1 MRLVFLFLFFLIN
14 NPLFSQIIF
23 EKTSHDFG
31 SLTPT
36 SERFVDIIVTNKTP
50 KKEYL
55 LSVKKPSNVVYLV
68 NGQFMEKDGSLTVR
82 LQVNP
87 KNKGRFSYEVEIYTS
102 DKDKPTTIK
111 LTGNL
116 TEEMTNQSNSFQAC
130 PDFNAKPNPQNATSF
145 ELTIVTVDKNS
156 RELLASSSVSIIQ
169 NGRPQNILLTNK
181 KGEIKQKIP
190 LGFTYFYATHDGYL
204 PKELGSY
211 VNFQRNYVVLELEKN
226 KASEQSQITNKQP
239 IEVDQ
244 TPKEIEKTLE
254 KQLEKELPVT
264 INTIPTS
271 NKYIPFEDLDKNN
284 FDATHFKPINVTF
297 ILDVSASMRVGE
309 KMELMKFSLYQ
320 LTDMLRQ
327 QDKISIITYSTDT
340 KVVLPPTS
348 GTEKEEIKKLIE
360 ELRAGGLTAGG
371 SGIKLGYKQN
381 LKSFIANGT
390 NQIVIITDGAF
401 NRNSDDYK
409 KYIKKYKKK
418 GINMTVVGV
427 LNNEKDKMAMQ
438 EAAELGGGR
447 YVPIAKLADA
457 MNNLK
462 QEIRLISFIR

>member
-14 NPLFSQIIF
+14 NTLFSQIIF

-31 SLTPT
+31 SLSLT

-55 LSVKKPSNVVYLV
+55 LSVKKPPNVVYLV
-68 NGQFMEKDGSLTVR
+68 NGQFMEKDGSLIIR

-102 DKDKPTTIK
+102 DKDKPTIIK

-116 TEEMTNQSNSFQAC
+116 TEEMTHQSNSFQAC

-169 NGRPQNILLTNK
+169 NGRPQDILFTNK

-190 LGFTYFYATHDGYL
+190 LGFTYFYATHEGYL

-254 KQLEKELPVT
+254 KQLEKELPIA

-340 KVVLPPTS
+340 KIVLPPTS

-360 ELRAGGLTAGG
+360 ELGAGGLTAGG

-390 NQIVIITDGAF
+390 NQIIIITDGAF

-409 KYIKKYKKK
+409 KHIKRYKKK

-427 LNNEKDKMAMQ
+427 LNNEKDKVAMQ

-447 YVPIAKLADA
+447 YIPIAKLADA